1 MKKNRRS
8 EKKLL
13 IRLCAVLLV
22 LVAISRVSAADEHSL
37 VGVRASA
44 FWEEIDTTSWFSGRE
59 SRESGE
65 VTPLQPIADNT
76 DVTEDELYI
85 DVSQIA
91 VEGDIQGSA
100 GLFEDGEYVE
110 APDPEKDIFNPYPT
124 PEPEREDMPDPDTL
138 VEAGEATP
146 TPTVITPTPTPAYGE
161 TLAVTDPRFFDAP
174 ALMNA
179 EKTAGYTLDERYTLL
194 TGSGTDTYTLAHKA
208 AGYENEQAALAH
220 MVTIEV
226 PVWEVKSTG
235 KKAASFMKI
244 TVNSELTD
252 NIRCIFSDIFLL
264 PEKFPIKE
272 VEAFAYRKVSGAGLS
287 SFTLMS
293 AHSFGAALEINPGDY
308 DNDLYLGKG
317 NDLRDKKGTYYI
329 SQKVIEV
336 FEHYGWYWGGKADAV
351 TATAH
356 FTYLGLDGL
365 KYKGEAPYPVLSATA
380 KDMKPEYI
388 INLTSRLYDLG
399 YLSTVGV
406 TFTDDVTNALKA
418 FQKANKLKQ
427 SGKTDVDTWIRLI
440 NLTHYMSYAF

>member
-1 MKKNRRS
+1 MKKIRKS

-13 IRLCAVLLV
+13 IRLCAVLAV
-22 LVAISRVSAADEHSL
+22 LVAVSRFSATDENIL

-44 FWEEIDTTSWFSGRE
+44 FWEEVDMTSLFAGRE
-59 SRESGE
+59 TKV
-65 VTPLQPIADNT
+65 VTPVQSASKDT
-76 DVTEDELYI
+76 DTQDRDELYI
-85 DVSQIA
+85 DISEITEDDILKGGSVLD
-91 VEGDIQGSA
+91 EG
-100 GLFEDGEYVE
+100 EEYAE
-110 APDPEKDIFNPYPT
+110 APDPEKDIFNPFPT
-124 PEPEREDMPDPDTL
+124 PEPMQEDPNDPDTL
-138 VEAGEATP
+138 VAAGEATP

-179 EKTAGYTLDERYTLL
+179 EKTAKYSLDDRYKLL
-194 TGSGTDTYTLAHKA
+194 TGTGTDKYTLAHKA
-208 AGYENEQAALAH
+208 AGYENEQAALTH

-226 PVWEVKSTG
+226 PVWEVKATG

-244 TVNSELTD
+244 TVNRELAD

-264 PEKFPIKE
+264 QERFPIRE
-272 VEAFAYRKVSGAGLS
+272 IEAFSYRKVSGVGLS
-287 SFTLMS
+287 TFSLMS

-308 DNDLYLGKG
+308 DNDMYLGKG

-329 SQKVIEV
+329 PKSVIEI

-351 TATAH
+351 TATSH
-356 FTYLGLDGL
+356 FTYLGLDEL
-365 KYKGEAPYPVLSATA
+365 KYDGEAPYPVLSATA

-399 YLSTVGV
+399 YLNTVGV
-406 TFTDDVTNALKA
+406 VFTDDVTAALKA
-418 FQKANKLKQ
+418 FQKANKIKQ
-427 SGKTDVDTWIRLI
+427 SGKTDVDTWIKLI